1 MRARAKK
8 QSADPETHDR
18 GPVDIKQGLEARKLR
33 RKEQYWRKHC
43 RDHKDKNRRCAPGK
57 GAERMRELG
66 LEMANRNK
74 AYGQA
79 LRLELQL
86 MLSV

>member
-8 QSADPETHDR
+8 QLVDLESHNR
-18 GPVDIKQGLEARKLR
+18 GPIDIKQGLEARKQR
-33 RKEQYWRKHC
+33 RKEHYWRKHC
-43 RDHKDKNRRCAPGK
+43 RDHKDKSRRCAPGK

-66 LEMANRNK
+66 LEMAHRNR
-74 AYGQA
+74 AYGQK
-79 LRLELQL
+79 LEL